1 MRVTEAELGGAK
13 PNPKS
18 HVRVT
23 LRMQWD
29 TTIASFETFIPH
41 RQVHEFTAAE
51 LHEHYSGELW
61 GHTLAQLKDDTV
73 KRLLQGNHFE

>member
-1 MRVTEAELGGAK
+1 MRVQELGFVK
-13 PNPKS
+13 PSPKT

-41 RQVHEFTAAE
+41 KQIHEFDAKE
-51 LHEHYSGELW
+51 LHEHYSSELW
-61 GHTLAQLKDDTV
+61 GHTLAQLKEDTV
-73 KRLLQGNHFE
+73 KRMLQENGIG